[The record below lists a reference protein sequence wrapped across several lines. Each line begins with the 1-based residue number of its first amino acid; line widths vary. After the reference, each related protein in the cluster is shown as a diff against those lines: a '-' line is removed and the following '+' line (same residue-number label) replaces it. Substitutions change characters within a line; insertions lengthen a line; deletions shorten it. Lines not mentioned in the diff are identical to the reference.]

1 MLDQFEDTLK
11 RDFMDTESES
21 EFSCPVGGIPDDPIS
36 GVSDGCLILTR
47 EDMRNI
53 FDPVINQI
61 IPLVQDQIDS
71 VEGQNQPGSRVSV
84 WYPFLLLGPG

>member
-11 RDFMDTESES
+11 RDFVDTEAED

-36 GVSDGCLILTR
+36 GVLDGSLVLTR

-53 FDPVINQI
+53 FDPIINQI
-61 IPLVQDQIDS
+61 IPLVQDQIDN
-71 VEGQNQPGSRVSV
+71 VEGQNQPELGVSV
-84 WYPFLLLGPG
+84 WHPFLLLGLN